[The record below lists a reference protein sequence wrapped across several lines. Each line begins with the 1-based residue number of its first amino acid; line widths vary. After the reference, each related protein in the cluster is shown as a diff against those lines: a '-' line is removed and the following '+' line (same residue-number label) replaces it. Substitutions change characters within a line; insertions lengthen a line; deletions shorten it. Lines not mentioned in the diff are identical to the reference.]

1 MDGLGYRRFT
11 VQWRGWHEPVMKE
24 DAEGRPGAK
33 GSNLSDV
40 GWNE

>member
-24 DAEGRPGAK
+24 DAEARCQRLQFEQCG
-33 GSNLSDV
+33 L
-40 GWNE
+40 E